1 MKPACD
7 GCKKAEVECQ
17 RKERGPGCVRC
28 AQRKSKCSAV
38 GEKKKTSE
46 KTTKTWSEAKEG
58 SSSRKTPVLEMDQGF
73 VEMVE
78 AMRGDVSGI
87 HRSVYQMGVAIGRIV
102 DLAEEEMMYRR
113 REEAEKA
120 AERTEKV
127 DKETAVDEEL
137 EGFGKRTEVEKADK
151 GVETDEE
158 SEMGKKDKE
167 IEDESEDD
175 GDKDGEEDEMET
187 GE

>member
-1 MKPACD
+1 M
-7 GCKKAEVECQ
+7 
-17 RKERGPGCVRC
+17 RC

-38 GEKKKTSE
+38 GERKKTSE
-46 KTTKTWSEAKEG
+46 KATKTWSEAKEG

-73 VEMVE
+73 VEMME

-127 DKETAVDEEL
+127 DKGTEVDEEL
-137 EGFGKRTEVEKADK
+137 EGFGRGTEVEKTDK
-151 GVETDEE
+151 GVETDE
-158 SEMGKKDKE
+158 
-167 IEDESEDD
+167 ESEDD